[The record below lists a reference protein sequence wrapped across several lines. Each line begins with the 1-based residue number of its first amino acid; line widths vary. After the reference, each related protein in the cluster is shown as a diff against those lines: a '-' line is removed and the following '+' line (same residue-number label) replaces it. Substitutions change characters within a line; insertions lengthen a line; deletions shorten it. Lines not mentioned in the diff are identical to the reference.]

1 MLRCEDCEFFS
12 RAPDGSPI
20 LACDPFSTVKEPE
33 CLAKWQIV
41 QLMSISQS
49 HQATAELHRRLAPFQ
64 EKIIKHMEREM
75 DEADDADRWKQ
86 SDEDDED
93 DDRFRL

>member
-20 LACDPFSTVKEPE
+20 LACDPFSTIKEVE
-33 CLAKWQIV
+33 CLAKWQV
-41 QLMSISQS
+41 AQLKSISQS
-49 HQATAELHRRLAPFQ
+49 LQATAELHRRLAPFQ

-75 DEADDADRWKQ
+75 DDADDADRWKQ

-93 DDRFRL
+93 DDTFRL

>member
-12 RAPDGSPI
+12 RASDGSPI
-20 LACDPFSTVKEPE
+20 LACDPFSTIKEPE
-33 CLAKWQIV
+33 CLAKWQV
-41 QLMSISQS
+41 AQLMSISQS

-75 DEADDADRWKQ
+75 GEADDSDRWKR

-93 DDRFRL
+93 DDSFQL